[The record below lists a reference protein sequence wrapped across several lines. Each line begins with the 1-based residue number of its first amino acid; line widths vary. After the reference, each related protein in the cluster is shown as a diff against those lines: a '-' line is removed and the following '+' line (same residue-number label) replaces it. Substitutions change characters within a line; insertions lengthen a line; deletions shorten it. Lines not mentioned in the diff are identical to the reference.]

1 MLHCSATVHPLPE
14 MNPLAPPLSPNFL
27 LIGCHLQTRGS
38 YWGWV
43 GLLCIVWPCR
53 GILYLWP
60 STTFGLLI
68 SCFSVHENTLK
79 RTNVVH
85 YLPLIKSS
93 WSSGLLDPVVDPVS
107 TKWVWVPCSFSAA
120 TIWLSDF
127 WLRVWGPFQT
137 TNHIPD
143 RWTMA
148 AVRCTWTSLWR
159 VVWTPTFVETPLC
172 HGPGIP
178 VRDHRLIAL
187 IICLCLLA
195 ELMTQWDIS
204 ISWR

>member
-27 LIGCHLQTRGS
+27 LIWCHLQTGGS

-43 GLLCIVWPCR
+43 GLLCIMWPCK
-53 GILYLWP
+53 GYP
-60 STTFGLLI
+60 
-68 SCFSVHENTLK
+68 
-79 RTNVVH
+79 
-85 YLPLIKSS
+85 LPLTIYY
-93 WSSGLLDPVVDPVS
+93 
-107 TKWVWVPCSFSAA
+107 VWVADFFVSLCMKTHWNAPTRFTISHLLNLRDLLVCSILFLIQCPQSVFEFPAA
-120 TIWLSDF
+120 SVQPRSDSENNKQISDSGSEA
-127 WLRVWGPFQT
+127 VFQT
-137 TNHIPD
+137 MNHICD

-148 AVRCTWTSLWR
+148 AVRCTWTSLWW
-159 VVWTPTFVETPLC
+159 VVWTLTFVETPLC

-195 ELMTQWDIS
+195 ELV
-204 ISWR
+204 

>member
-27 LIGCHLQTRGS
+27 LIGCS
-38 YWGWV
+38 YWGGWGFYASCDHV
-43 GLLCIVWPCR
+43 R
-53 GILYLWP
+53 DILYLWP
-60 STTFGLLI
+60 STMFGLLI
-68 SCFSVHENTLK
+68 FCFSVHENTLK
-79 RTNVVH
+79 RTNAVH

-107 TKWVWVPCSFSAA
+107 TKCVWVPCSFSAA
-120 TIWLSDF
+120 TIWLWEQQADF

-137 TNHIPD
+137 MNHIPD

-159 VVWTPTFVETPLC
+159 VVWTLTFVETPLC
-172 HGPGIP
+172 HGPAIP

-195 ELMTQWDIS
+195 ERMMQWDIS
-204 ISWR
+204 ISWK